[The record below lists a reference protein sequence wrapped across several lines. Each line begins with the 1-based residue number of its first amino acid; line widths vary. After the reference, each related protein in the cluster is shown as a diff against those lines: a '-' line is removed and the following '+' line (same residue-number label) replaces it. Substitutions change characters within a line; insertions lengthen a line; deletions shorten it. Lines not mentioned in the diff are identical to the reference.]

1 MNSDPKIICEIGGN
15 HKGQFELAKEMVKI
29 ASNFCDVDVIKFQK
43 RNNRE
48 LLSEDEFN
56 KPHPNPEHSY
66 GETYGAHRENLEFNI
81 DQHKE
86 LKKYCES
93 FNKIYSSSVWDITS
107 ANEIASLNPSIIKI
121 PSAMN
126 LNFPLL
132 SHICKIYNGEIHLS
146 LGMTFEK
153 EIAKIIDFFENKNKL
168 NNLVIYYCKSSYP
181 AYEEKLNL
189 NQISKLKSLYGDK
202 IKSIGFSGHHPG
214 ISIDVAAYTVG
225 AEYFERHFTLS
236 KDFEGPDHI
245 LSSEPNEMKKLVDF
259 AKSSNSILGDGV
271 KIIQQSEYATI
282 NSQRKSLYAS
292 KDITTGE
299 KITYNNITVKGP
311 GGGIL
316 PKYIDIIINRKTKK
330 KILEDHPITWDDI

>member
-1 MNSDPKIICEIGGN
+1 VDLVNLPLLQKVANTKKPVILSTGMSNLANIEEAVEVFKKNGNKDLILLHCLSAYPANKNEMNLKAI
-15 HKGQFELAKEMVKI
+15 Q
-29 ASNFCDVDVIKFQK
+29 
-43 RNNRE
+43 
-48 LLSEDEFN
+48 
-56 KPHPNPEHSY
+56 
-66 GETYGAHRENLEFNI
+66 T
-81 DQHKE
+81 
-86 LKKYCES
+86 LKKNFKVPVGLSDHFPSE
-93 FNKIYSSSVWDITS
+93 
-107 ANEIASLNPSIIKI
+107 EISL
-121 PSAMN
+121 M
-126 LNFPLL
+126 
-132 SHICKIYNGEIHLS
+132 
-146 LGMTFEK
+146 
-153 EIAKIIDFFENKNKL
+153 
-168 NNLVIYYCKSSYP
+168 
-181 AYEEKLNL
+181 
-189 NQISKLKSLYGDK
+189 
-202 IKSIGFSGHHPG
+202 SIGL
-214 ISIDVAAYTVG
+214 G
-225 AEYFERHFTLS
+225 ANIIERHFTLS

>member
-15 HKGQFELAKEMVKI
+15 HKGEFELAKEMVKI
-29 ASNFCDVDVIKFQK
+29 ASNFCDVDIIKFQK

-107 ANEIASLNPSIIKI
+107 ANEIVSLNPSIIKI

-146 LGMTFEK
+146 LGMTFNK

-168 NNLVIYYCKSSYP
+168 NNLVIYYCRSSYP
-181 AYEEKLNL
+181 AYEDKLNL

-214 ISIDVAAYTVG
+214 ISIDIAAYTLG
-225 AEYFERHFTLS
+225 AEYFERHFTLNRTFKGTDHAAS
-236 KDFEGPDHI
+236 LEPDGLRRLVRNLRETKI
-245 LSSEPNEMKKLVDF
+245 ALSDWDGNLDEEETFQRNKL
-259 AKSSNSILGDGV
+259 
-271 KIIQQSEYATI
+271 
-282 NSQRKSLYAS
+282 
-292 KDITTGE
+292 
-299 KITYNNITVKGP
+299 
-311 GGGIL
+311 
-316 PKYIDIIINRKTKK
+316 K
-330 KILEDHPITWDDI
+330 KIVNINE

>member
-15 HKGQFELAKEMVKI
+15 HKGEFELAKEMVKI

-56 KPHPNPEHSY
+56 KPHPNPENSY

-107 ANEIASLNPSIIKI
+107 ANEIVSLNPSIIKI

-146 LGMTFEK
+146 LGMTFNK

-168 NNLVIYYCKSSYP
+168 NNLVIYYCRSSYP
-181 AYEEKLNL
+181 AYEDKLNL
-189 NQISKLKSLYGDK
+189 NQISKLKSLYGNK

-214 ISIDVAAYTVG
+214 ISIDIAAYTLG
-225 AEYFERHFTLS
+225 AEYFERHFTLNRTFKGTDHAAS
-236 KDFEGPDHI
+236 LEPDGLRRLVRNLRETKI
-245 LSSEPNEMKKLVDF
+245 ALSDWDGNLDEEETFQRNKL
-259 AKSSNSILGDGV
+259 
-271 KIIQQSEYATI
+271 
-282 NSQRKSLYAS
+282 
-292 KDITTGE
+292 
-299 KITYNNITVKGP
+299 
-311 GGGIL
+311 
-316 PKYIDIIINRKTKK
+316 K
-330 KILEDHPITWDDI
+330 KIVNINA

>member
-15 HKGQFELAKEMVKI
+15 HKGEFELAKEMVKI
-29 ASNFCDVDVIKFQK
+29 ASNFCDVDIIKFQK

-107 ANEIASLNPSIIKI
+107 ANEIVSLNPSIIKI

-146 LGMTFEK
+146 LGMTFDK

-168 NNLVIYYCKSSYP
+168 NNLVIYYCRSSYP
-181 AYEEKLNL
+181 AYEDKLNL

-214 ISIDVAAYTVG
+214 ISIDIAAYTLG
-225 AEYFERHFTLS
+225 AEYFERHFTLNRTFKGTDHAAS
-236 KDFEGPDHI
+236 LEPDGLRRLVRNLRETKI
-245 LSSEPNEMKKLVDF
+245 ALSDWDGNLDEEETFQRNKL
-259 AKSSNSILGDGV
+259 
-271 KIIQQSEYATI
+271 
-282 NSQRKSLYAS
+282 
-292 KDITTGE
+292 
-299 KITYNNITVKGP
+299 
-311 GGGIL
+311 
-316 PKYIDIIINRKTKK
+316 K
-330 KILEDHPITWDDI
+330 KIVNINE

>member
-15 HKGQFELAKEMVKI
+15 HKGEFELAKEMVKI

-56 KPHPNPEHSY
+56 KPHPNPENSY
-66 GETYGAHRENLEFNI
+66 GETYGVHRENLEFNI

-107 ANEIASLNPSIIKI
+107 ANEIVSLNPRIIKI

-146 LGMTFEK
+146 LGMTFDK

-168 NNLVIYYCKSSYP
+168 NNLVIYYCRSSYP
-181 AYEEKLNL
+181 AYEDKLNL

-214 ISIDVAAYTVG
+214 ISIDIAAYTLG
-225 AEYFERHFTLS
+225 AEYFERHFTLNRTFKGTDHAAS
-236 KDFEGPDHI
+236 LEPDGLRRLVRNLRETKI
-245 LSSEPNEMKKLVDF
+245 ALSDWDGNLDEEETFQRNKL
-259 AKSSNSILGDGV
+259 
-271 KIIQQSEYATI
+271 
-282 NSQRKSLYAS
+282 
-292 KDITTGE
+292 
-299 KITYNNITVKGP
+299 
-311 GGGIL
+311 
-316 PKYIDIIINRKTKK
+316 K
-330 KILEDHPITWDDI
+330 KIVNINA

>member
-1 MNSDPKIICEIGGN
+1 MNSEPKIICEIGGN
-15 HKGQFELAKEMVKI
+15 HKGEFEFAKEMVKI
-29 ASNFCDVDVIKFQK
+29 ASNFCDVDIIKFQK

-56 KPHPNPEHSY
+56 KPHPNPENSY

-107 ANEIASLNPSIIKI
+107 ANEIVSLNPSIIKI

-146 LGMTFEK
+146 LGMTFDK
-153 EIAKIIDFFENKNKL
+153 EISKIIDFFENKNKL
-168 NNLVIYYCKSSYP
+168 NNLVIYYCRSSYP
-181 AYEEKLNL
+181 AYEDKLNL

-214 ISIDVAAYTVG
+214 ISIDIAAYTLG
-225 AEYFERHFTLS
+225 AEYFERHFTLNRTFKGTDHAAS
-236 KDFEGPDHI
+236 LEPDGLRRLVRNLRETKI
-245 LSSEPNEMKKLVDF
+245 ALSDWDGNLDEEETFQRNKL
-259 AKSSNSILGDGV
+259 
-271 KIIQQSEYATI
+271 
-282 NSQRKSLYAS
+282 
-292 KDITTGE
+292 
-299 KITYNNITVKGP
+299 
-311 GGGIL
+311 
-316 PKYIDIIINRKTKK
+316 K
-330 KILEDHPITWDDI
+330 KIVNINA

>member
-15 HKGQFELAKEMVKI
+15 HKGEFELAKEMVKI

-225 AEYFERHFTLS
+225 AEYFERHFTLNRTFKGTDHAAS
-236 KDFEGPDHI
+236 LEPDGLRRLVRNLRETKNA
-245 LSSEPNEMKKLVDF
+245 LSDWDGNLDEEETVQRNKL
-259 AKSSNSILGDGV
+259 K
-271 KIIQQSEYATI
+271 KIINI
-282 NSQRKSLYAS
+282 N
-292 KDITTGE
+292 E
-299 KITYNNITVKGP
+299 
-311 GGGIL
+311 
-316 PKYIDIIINRKTKK
+316 
-330 KILEDHPITWDDI
+330 

>member
-15 HKGQFELAKEMVKI
+15 HKGEFELAKEMVKI

-56 KPHPNPEHSY
+56 KPHPNPENSY

-107 ANEIASLNPSIIKI
+107 ANEIVSLNPSIIKI

-146 LGMTFEK
+146 LGMTFNK

-168 NNLVIYYCKSSYP
+168 NNLVIYYCRSSYP
-181 AYEEKLNL
+181 AYEDKLNL
-189 NQISKLKSLYGDK
+189 NQISKLKYLYGDK

-214 ISIDVAAYTVG
+214 ISIDIAAYTLG
-225 AEYFERHFTLS
+225 AEYFERHFTLNRTFKGTDHAAS
-236 KDFEGPDHI
+236 LEPDGLRRLVRNLRETKI
-245 LSSEPNEMKKLVDF
+245 ALSDWDGNLDEEETFQRNKL
-259 AKSSNSILGDGV
+259 
-271 KIIQQSEYATI
+271 
-282 NSQRKSLYAS
+282 
-292 KDITTGE
+292 
-299 KITYNNITVKGP
+299 
-311 GGGIL
+311 
-316 PKYIDIIINRKTKK
+316 K
-330 KILEDHPITWDDI
+330 KIVNINA

>member
-225 AEYFERHFTLS
+225 AEYFERHFTLNRTFKGTDHAAS
-236 KDFEGPDHI
+236 LEPDGLRRLVRNLRETKNA
-245 LSSEPNEMKKLVDF
+245 LSDWDGNLDEEETVQRNKL
-259 AKSSNSILGDGV
+259 K
-271 KIIQQSEYATI
+271 KIINI
-282 NSQRKSLYAS
+282 N
-292 KDITTGE
+292 E
-299 KITYNNITVKGP
+299 
-311 GGGIL
+311 
-316 PKYIDIIINRKTKK
+316 
-330 KILEDHPITWDDI
+330 

>member
-15 HKGQFELAKEMVKI
+15 HKGEFELAKEMVKI
-29 ASNFCDVDVIKFQK
+29 ASNFCDVDIIKFQK

-107 ANEIASLNPSIIKI
+107 ANEIVSLNPSIIKI

-146 LGMTFEK
+146 LGMTFDK

-168 NNLVIYYCKSSYP
+168 NNLVIYYCRSSYP
-181 AYEEKLNL
+181 AYEDKLNL

-214 ISIDVAAYTVG
+214 ISIDIAAYTLG
-225 AEYFERHFTLS
+225 AEYFERHFTLNRTFKGTDHAAS
-236 KDFEGPDHI
+236 LEPDGLRRLVRNLRETKI
-245 LSSEPNEMKKLVDF
+245 ALSDWDGNLDEEEAFQRNKL
-259 AKSSNSILGDGV
+259 
-271 KIIQQSEYATI
+271 
-282 NSQRKSLYAS
+282 
-292 KDITTGE
+292 
-299 KITYNNITVKGP
+299 
-311 GGGIL
+311 
-316 PKYIDIIINRKTKK
+316 K
-330 KILEDHPITWDDI
+330 KIVNINE

>member
-15 HKGQFELAKEMVKI
+15 HKGEFELAKEMVKI
-29 ASNFCDVDVIKFQK
+29 ASNFCDVDIIKFQK

-107 ANEIASLNPSIIKI
+107 ANEIVSLNPSIIKI

-146 LGMTFEK
+146 LGMTFDK

-168 NNLVIYYCKSSYP
+168 NNLVIYYCRSSYP
-181 AYEEKLNL
+181 AYEDKLNL
-189 NQISKLKSLYGDK
+189 NQISKLKSLYSDK

-214 ISIDVAAYTVG
+214 ISIDIAAYTLG
-225 AEYFERHFTLS
+225 AEYFERHFTLNRTFKGTDHAAS
-236 KDFEGPDHI
+236 LEPDGLRRLVRNLRETKI
-245 LSSEPNEMKKLVDF
+245 ALSDWDGNLDEEETFQRNKL
-259 AKSSNSILGDGV
+259 
-271 KIIQQSEYATI
+271 
-282 NSQRKSLYAS
+282 
-292 KDITTGE
+292 
-299 KITYNNITVKGP
+299 
-311 GGGIL
+311 
-316 PKYIDIIINRKTKK
+316 K
-330 KILEDHPITWDDI
+330 KIVNINE

>member
-15 HKGQFELAKEMVKI
+15 HKGEFELAKEMVKI
-29 ASNFCDVDVIKFQK
+29 ASNFCDVDIIKFQK

-107 ANEIASLNPSIIKI
+107 ANEIVSLNPSIIKI

-132 SHICKIYNGEIHLS
+132 SHICNIYNGEIHLS
-146 LGMTFEK
+146 LGMTFNK

-168 NNLVIYYCKSSYP
+168 NNLVIYYCRSSYP
-181 AYEEKLNL
+181 AYEDKLNL

-214 ISIDVAAYTVG
+214 ISIDIAAYTLG
-225 AEYFERHFTLS
+225 AEYFERHFTLNRTFKGTDHAAS
-236 KDFEGPDHI
+236 LEPDGLRRLVRNLRETKI
-245 LSSEPNEMKKLVDF
+245 ALSDWDGNLDEEETFQRNKL
-259 AKSSNSILGDGV
+259 
-271 KIIQQSEYATI
+271 
-282 NSQRKSLYAS
+282 
-292 KDITTGE
+292 
-299 KITYNNITVKGP
+299 
-311 GGGIL
+311 
-316 PKYIDIIINRKTKK
+316 K
-330 KILEDHPITWDDI
+330 KIVNINE